1 MVIEGHVPP
10 NLLDDR
16 ESWPGMADPVARMML
31 LDGLTYL
38 PDDILAKV
46 DRAGMAVSLETRA
59 PFLDRNVIEFA
70 WTLPM
75 HMKIRDGQG
84 KWLLRGL
91 LDRYLPRELV
101 QRPKMGFGIPLD
113 TWLRGPQKDW
123 AESLLSEDRLRNEG
137 YFTPEPIRNAW
148 KNHLTGRAE
157 NGQRLWSVLMF
168 QAWLEKQ

>member
-1 MVIEGHVPP
+1 
-10 NLLDDR
+10 
-16 ESWPGMADPVARMML
+16 
-31 LDGLTYL
+31 
-38 PDDILAKV
+38 
-46 DRAGMAVSLETRA
+46 
-59 PFLDRNVIEFA
+59 
-70 WTLPM
+70 M

-113 TWLRGPQKDW
+113 EWLRGPLKDW

-137 YFTPEPIRNAW
+137 YFTPEPIRTAW
-148 KNHLTGRAE
+148 KNHLSGRAT

-168 QAWLEKQ
+168 QSWLETQ